1 MLDLGK
7 RYPYEQ
13 KLENAQDG
21 RRKQRQMRTPEY
33 FEYERRAINDKL
45 LKLGVSAVNMEEF
58 YAGRLYTGPLF
69 YKYHLPAAQR
79 MPGVTRSKRF
89 LSNASPNAV
98 APLPL
103 CVGTI

>member
-69 YKYHLPAAQR
+69 YKYDLSASQPIHHWAR
-79 MPGVTRSKRF
+79 RDSHTRPF
-89 LSNASPNAV
+89 IEAS
-98 APLPL
+98 
-103 CVGTI
+103 C